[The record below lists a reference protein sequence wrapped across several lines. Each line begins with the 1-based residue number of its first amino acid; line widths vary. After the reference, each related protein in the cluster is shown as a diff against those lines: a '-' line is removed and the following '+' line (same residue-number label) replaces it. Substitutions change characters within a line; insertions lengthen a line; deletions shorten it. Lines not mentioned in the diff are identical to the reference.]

1 MDKLFRVMKM
11 KLSVG
16 IITYN
21 EERNLPKTLEAARKI
36 ADEIIIVDS
45 HSTDG
50 TVKMA
55 ESYGATVYSED
66 WKGFGPQKNSVI
78 DKCQGEWILL
88 IDADEELSD
97 ELVEKIKKIIDGKSE
112 YDVYDI
118 NRCSVCFGKEL
129 KYGGW
134 SKQYATRLWKRGT
147 VRVSDSLVHEEFITE
162 STKGK
167 IPEKIYHYSY
177 LTMHDYFERFN
188 KYTTLGAQE
197 YFKRGKK
204 VSWFQIVF
212 NPIFKF
218 IRMYIIRLGF
228 LDGIEGFTIASTS
241 AMYSMIKYFKLRE
254 IYKNDVY
261 KR

>member
-1 MDKLFRVMKM
+1 M

-21 EERNLPKTLEAARKI
+21 EERNLPKTLEAAKKI

-45 HSTDG
+45 HSTDR
-50 TVKMA
+50 TVEIA
-55 ESYGATVYSED
+55 ESHGARVYPED

-88 IDADEELSD
+88 IDADEELSP
-97 ELVEKIKKIIDGKSE
+97 ELTDKIKRITEGESK

-129 KYGGW
+129 KHGGW
-134 SKQYATRLWKRGT
+134 SNQYATRLWRRGQ
-147 VRVSDSLVHEEFITE
+147 VRVSDSLVHEEFVTE
-162 STKGK
+162 SEKGR
-167 IPEKIYHYSY
+167 IGEKIYHYSY
-177 LTMHDYFERFN
+177 LTMQDYFERFN

-197 YFKRGKK
+197 YYRRGKK
-204 VSWFQIVF
+204 VNSLQIVL

-254 IYKNDVY
+254 MYKTDAY
-261 KR
+261 KG

>member
-1 MDKLFRVMKM
+1 M

-21 EERNLPKTLEAARKI
+21 EERNLPKTLAAVKKI

-45 HSTDG
+45 NSTDT
-50 TVKMA
+50 TVEIA
-55 ESYGATVYSED
+55 ESYGADVYSEA

-78 DKCQGEWILL
+78 DKCRGEWILL
-88 IDADEELSD
+88 IDADEELST
-97 ELVEKIKKIIDGKSE
+97 ELTEKIKKITDGRSE

-118 NRCSVCFGKEL
+118 NRCSVCFRREL
-129 KYGGW
+129 KHGGW
-134 SKQYATRLWKRGT
+134 SNQYATRLWKRGQ
-147 VRVSDSLVHEEFITE
+147 VRVSDSLVHEEFLTD
-162 STKGK
+162 SVKGK
-167 IPEKIYHYSY
+167 IKEKIYHYSY

-197 YFKRGKK
+197 YYRREKK
-204 VSWFQIVF
+204 VNNFQIIF

-254 IYKNDVY
+254 MYKTDAY
-261 KR
+261 KG